1 MTNLIP
7 FPLDLTSPAFE
18 SSDVLSLANELLKS
32 EHTVRDGHGARTLE
46 KSKGLTVVLTVVP
59 AGGNVGQHVAPGP
72 VVIVPLVGTATFHS
86 GADGEHEQS
95 ITIGQTLFVGEGQR
109 HRVTAREDCSF
120 LIIIGLQA

>member
-1 MTNLIP
+1 MTNPIP
-7 FPLDLTSPAFE
+7 IPLDLTSIGVQP
-18 SSDVLSLANELLKS
+18 SDVLSLAIELLKS
-32 EHTVRDGHGARTLE
+32 EHTVRDGHGARTLA

-59 AGGNVGQHVAPGP
+59 AGGNVGEHPAPGP

-86 GADGEHEQS
+86 GADGEDEQS

-109 HRVTAREDCSF
+109 HRVTAREDCAF